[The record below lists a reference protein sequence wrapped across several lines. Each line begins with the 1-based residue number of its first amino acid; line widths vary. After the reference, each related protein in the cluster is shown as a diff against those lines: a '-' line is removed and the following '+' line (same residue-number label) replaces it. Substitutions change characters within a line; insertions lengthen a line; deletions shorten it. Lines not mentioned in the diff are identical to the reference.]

1 MRAPPTPAIHF
12 TAIAASSTRGIEP
25 RAASC
30 FWTFTEIAFR
40 PVAVTYRFLFTR
52 RWLGFLLLAALVAA
66 ACVGLSKWQ
75 MERRNQAVAEIQRVR
90 QNYDKP
96 PVPFETVKQYFDAA
110 DPAMKW
116 ATVTAVGHYL
126 PQDQRVVRNRP
137 NNSAPG
143 YEVLVP
149 FRLISGE
156 TIVVN
161 RGWLPIGNVR
171 PGYPDVVPAPPG
183 GNVELL
189 IRIKPSEPTL
199 EDRAAPAGPLASI
212 ALRDYARQ
220 LGYPLLTG
228 SYGLMAAESPAPA
241 LSPQQLSIPAVQ
253 EGSNLSYAM
262 QWLTFGIL
270 AFVGFGYTARQQARI
285 AREER
290 EEENGGP
297 SASVLQARLEARARK
312 RRSSDQEEDA
322 LLDRMGL

>member
-199 EDRAAPAGPLASI
+199 EDRAAPAGQLASI

-220 LGYPLLTG
+220 LGYP
-228 SYGLMAAESPAPA
+228 
-241 LSPQQLSIPAVQ
+241 QLSIPAVQ

-290 EEENGGP
+290 EEEDGGP